1 MTTQATLHS
10 QIVCDEITHIHSRS
24 LFHTHLCCSFTL
36 ILVALEILAAGQV
49 HLRLPTVTLVKIM
62 PTCVHW
68 RMPLIRSFSTPS
80 MKSLRQPAFN
90 RNRLPNLSEVLNEL
104 TLEPVDLRSFLEF
117 MQNQQKSS
125 DYLDFLYVFP

>member
-1 MTTQATLHS
+1 
-10 QIVCDEITHIHSRS
+10 
-24 LFHTHLCCSFTL
+24 
-36 ILVALEILAAGQV
+36 
-49 HLRLPTVTLVKIM
+49 
-62 PTCVHW
+62 
-68 RMPLIRSFSTPS
+68 

-125 DYLDFLYVFP
+125 DYLDFLYVFLEYLKVALVRVPDLFS